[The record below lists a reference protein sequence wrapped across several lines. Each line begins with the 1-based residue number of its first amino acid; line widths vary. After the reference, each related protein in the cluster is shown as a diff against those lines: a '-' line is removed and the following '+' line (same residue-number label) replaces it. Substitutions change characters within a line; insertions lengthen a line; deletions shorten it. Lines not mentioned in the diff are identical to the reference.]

1 MQLKVDSRSA
11 YLLAQNMDCHADFNP
26 LAMMMKAAFVK
37 TRILAIHK
45 IYTSK
50 PTPPLSS
57 RDFCKEVVAIH
68 TRIHFYEKWILGGLG
83 LFHHR
88 FGILRLR
95 G

>member
-1 MQLKVDSRSA
+1 
-11 YLLAQNMDCHADFNP
+11 MDCDADFNP

-37 TRILAIHK
+37 TRILAAHK

-50 PTPPLSS
+50 PTLLFLSS
-57 RDFCKEVVAIH
+57 RDFRKEVVAIH

-83 LFHHR
+83 LFYHR